1 MKGRKTNGGHRVP
14 PYVGE
19 QGLSR
24 LVSKARNEY
33 QEEVLTGRKSY
44 RRYCNDLLA
53 SIVHHDATDAWSRNE
68 HDKNL
73 RAVTDL
79 LTLHRH
85 LVEYYFGRAAFSA
98 GDYQELMERFNKE
111 DSPNPLPTA
120 VAAAAMPNTSP
131 GERPAVKRICADI
144 RLGDQVIS
152 LIVHCANEAELFSDV
167 LTREHFEAYY
177 NGEPLTALRARKNTH
192 VVLFF
197 KMLEDNGL
205 IQRNWQH
212 IIANE
217 KLVVSSSNKGFLTK
231 AVMSSTLHR
240 VNEEAPVPADIKR
253 LRNIV
258 DKHLTEYKRKYSN

>member
-24 LVSKARNEY
+24 LVSKARSEY

-79 LTLHRH
+79 LTLHHH
-85 LVEYYFGRAAFSA
+85 LVEDYFGRAAFPAS
-98 GDYQELMERFNKE
+98 DYQELMERFNKE

-131 GERPAVKRICADI
+131 GERPAVKRVCADWKRRV
-144 RLGDQVIS
+144 RLTPSG
-152 LIVHCANEAELFSDV
+152 
-167 LTREHFEAYY
+167 TR
-177 NGEPLTALRARKNTH
+177 
-192 VVLFF
+192 
-197 KMLEDNGL
+197 D
-205 IQRNWQH
+205 
-212 IIANE
+212 
-217 KLVVSSSNKGFLTK
+217 
-231 AVMSSTLHR
+231 
-240 VNEEAPVPADIKR
+240 
-253 LRNIV
+253 
-258 DKHLTEYKRKYSN
+258 